1 MNALVISDSTHGDTE
16 KIAQAIGKALDGQV
30 LRVADVNTAELKSIN
45 LLIIG
50 SPIHGGWF
58 AEGIRDL
65 HRASLALEGV
75 NTAAFDTR
83 TKKSMFGFAAPRMA
97 RVLEKNGGKLLA
109 PPEGFIV
116 LGIHGPLVDGELDR
130 AADWA
135 QSLRP
140 HLE

>member
-1 MNALVISDSTHGDTE
+1 
-16 KIAQAIGKALDGQV
+16 
-30 LRVADVNTAELKSIN
+30 
-45 LLIIG
+45 
-50 SPIHGGWF
+50 
-58 AEGIRDL
+58 
-65 HRASLALEGV
+65 
-75 NTAAFDTR
+75 
-83 TKKSMFGFAAPRMA
+83 MFSFAAPRMA